1 MSINKAGQE
10 QRQAMRHNRQAR
22 ASVRQRIA
30 SNLTRETSKCQDKP
44 NGQPI
49 RKRSVSGA
57 EDDPLKID
65 MVVAD
70 DVISMKER
78 VSCNLIYSKMEP
90 SRPKKRN
97 RKSPSEP
104 WRSENAQKTS
114 LQPSTSRLKNTGRST
129 TLERSLWS
137 LKILWKHVLDR
148 QTSSQQFIWIG
159 WTVWF
164 AILSEEEFCLTGLF
178 IGFLTW
184 IPSTAYCPNIIITK
198 VIYYHSYK

>member
-1 MSINKAGQE
+1 MDGIEEATGELIAGLKAVSNILNKPKKKILQENMDKKSIYGSMMSINKAGQE

-148 QTSSQQFIWIG
+148 QTSSQQFI
-159 WTVWF
+159 
-164 AILSEEEFCLTGLF
+164 
-178 IGFLTW
+178 
-184 IPSTAYCPNIIITK
+184 
-198 VIYYHSYK
+198 